1 METISTLTYLSMQLV
16 KVLDIRKIKSNCNNY
31 IQAQF
36 RTGTQW
42 GISVPAVIVL
52 ARLWTEASYAKFGK
66 SLISD

>member
-16 KVLDIRKIKSNCNNY
+16 KVLDIRKIKSNGNNY

-42 GISVPAVIVL
+42 GKDELRVL
-52 ARLWTEASYAKFGK
+52 WETAYTRLVKVS
-66 SLISD
+66 